1 MILGELIQRVQSLY
15 SKGVQSDDSKL
26 YPGHIYSKLVSVRA
40 MLIFQKSNKK
50 QIISPWNYQTLPC
63 IQLEKVNPND
73 CPCLPAIGCKIV
85 RTAFRLPEAISNMD
99 RSLIQSVSSVEGS
112 IEYSE
117 STWEEQKYKK
127 GRKYTKS
134 KPEYYIRNQYL
145 YLNMKKGAPK
155 TISLTGLFLDPIL
168 ASTFPSICDDCN
180 DCQSC
185 DSLYELDF
193 PIDNELVEPL
203 LQMTT
208 QELVI
213 MFSQLAHDDIN
224 NSKDDISPIPN
235 QRQQDGK

>member
-15 SKGVQSDDSKL
+15 SKGVQSDDSRL
-26 YPGHIYSKLVSVRA
+26 YPGHIYSKLASVRA

-63 IQLEKVNPND
+63 IQLEMVSPND
-73 CPCLPAIGCKIV
+73 CPCVPAIGCKV
-85 RTAFRLPEAISNMD
+85 ARTAFRLPEAINNMD
-99 RSLIQSVSSVEGS
+99 GSLIQFVSSIEGS

-117 STWEEQKYKK
+117 STWEEQKYKG

-134 KPEYYIRNQYL
+134 KSEYYIRDQYL
-145 YLNMKKGAPK
+145 YLNMKSDSPG

-168 ASTFPSICDDCN
+168 ASTFPSICDDCSE
-180 DCQSC
+180 CQSC
-185 DSLYELDF
+185 DSFYDLDF
-193 PIDNELVEPL
+193 PIDNELIEPL

-213 MFSQLAHDDIN
+213 MFSQLSYDDSN
-224 NSKDDISPIPN
+224 DNKDNIAPVPH
-235 QRQQDGK
+235 QRQQNEK